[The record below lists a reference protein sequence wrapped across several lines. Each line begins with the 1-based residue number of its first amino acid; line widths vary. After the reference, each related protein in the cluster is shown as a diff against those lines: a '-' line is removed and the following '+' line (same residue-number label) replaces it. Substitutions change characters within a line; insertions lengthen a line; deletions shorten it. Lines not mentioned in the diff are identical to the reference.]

1 MFINCQGELIDLSTP
16 KIMGILNLTP
26 DSFYAGSRVQEI
38 DQALSRADSMLSA
51 GATFI
56 DLGGYSTRPGA
67 DDIPEDVEKS
77 RVIPI
82 IEAIS
87 KEFPEALI
95 SIDTFRSEVA
105 KSAVE
110 AGASIINDISA
121 GLLDESMLEVVADKR
136 VPYIMMHMRGTPITM
151 SQMTDYKNLTEE
163 ILYYF
168 SLRIAEARRYGI
180 IDIIADPGFG
190 FAKSVT
196 QNFELLSNFNAFK
209 ILGIPLLAGLSRK
222 SMIWKT
228 LGIKAEHALNG
239 TTALH
244 MVALAAG
251 ANILRVH
258 DVREAS
264 ECVRLWG
271 ALEESISEESS

>member
-228 LGIKAEHALNG
+228 LGIKAERALNG

-264 ECVRLWG
+264 ECIRLWG